1 MRDDAKAPA
10 RTESLWSRASTT
22 TCFKNCQNKIAT
34 CTLHVYRHAKHLVK
48 HFRAAFRFYARALPT
63 AVCFAADAGTK
74 CARFCSI
81 AASRKT
87 STAFE
92 VRSERSDAS
101 AARLKPLLGQPPQN
115 QIEWKGLVAWPVDCG
130 WVKL

>member
-10 RTESLWSRASTT
+10 RTESLCGRASTT
-22 TCFKNCQNKIAT
+22 TCFKTVKKQDRYMHYTYTPPRIPICRASVAPYQTNKAHNRTPRGAT
-34 CTLHVYRHAKHLVK
+34 
-48 HFRAAFRFYARALPT
+48 RALPT

-81 AASRKT
+81 AASRKI

-101 AARLKPLLGQPPQN
+101 AQASG
-115 QIEWKGLVAWPVDCG
+115 ES
-130 WVKL
+130 